1 MVNKVGV
8 ISAFFLAIIIAAVL
22 VLVLVPFVFIWALN
36 TLFSLNIQYTF
47 LTWFAALI
55 LMLILGWHKIIPVY
69 TNVQR

>member
-1 MVNKVGV
+1 MVNKVNV
-8 ISAFFLAIIIAAVL
+8 IGAFLLVIIVVAAL

-36 TLFSLNIQYTF
+36 TLFTLKIQYTF
-47 LTWFAALI
+47 LTWFAALV